1 MQTGRIKI
9 IRRESQV
16 VDGRKEYTESTFY
29 ECWCEVKS
37 LSTTEKYTAL
47 QTGIENAIVFE
58 VRNCQKVED
67 IRKNLKEFSAEYKG
81 TVFKIYDAS
90 PMCVDNQKVQL
101 KCRES
106 E

>member
-1 MQTGRIKI
+1 M
-9 IRRESQV
+9 
-16 VDGRKEYTESTFY
+16 
-29 ECWCEVKS
+29 
-37 LSTTEKYTAL
+37 
-47 QTGIENAIVFE
+47 FE

-67 IRKNLKEFSAEYKG
+67 IRKNLKEFFAEYKG

-90 PMCVDNQKVQL
+90 PMFVDNQKVQL

>member
-29 ECWCEVKS
+29 E
-37 LSTTEKYTAL
+37 L

-58 VRNCQKVED
+58 VRNCEKVEN
-67 IRKNLKEFSAEYKG
+67 IRRNLKEFSAEYKG

-90 PMCVDNQKVQL
+90 PMFVDNQKVQL

>member
-67 IRKNLKEFSAEYKG
+67 IRK
-81 TVFKIYDAS
+81 T
-90 PMCVDNQKVQL
+90 
-101 KCRES
+101 
-106 E
+106 

>member
-9 IRRESQV
+9 IRKESSV
-16 VDGRKEYTESTFY
+16 VNARKQYTESTFY
-29 ECWCEVKS
+29 ECWADVKS

-47 QTGIENAIVFE
+47 QTGIENVIVFE
-58 VRNCQKVED
+58 VRNC
-67 IRKNLKEFSAEYKG
+67 RKIEEMRRNLKDFYTEYKG

-90 PMCVDNQKVQL
+90 PMFVDNQKVQL
-101 KCRES
+101 KCRAS

>member
-9 IRRESQV
+9 IRKETV
-16 VDGRKEYTESTFY
+16 VVNGRKQCKETLFY

-58 VRNCQKVED
+58 VRNCNKMDE
-67 IRKNLKEFSAEYKG
+67 IRRNMKEFYTEYKG
-81 TVFKIYDAS
+81 TVFKLYDAS
-90 PMCVDNQKVQL
+90 PMFVDNQKVQL
-101 KCRES
+101 KCRAS